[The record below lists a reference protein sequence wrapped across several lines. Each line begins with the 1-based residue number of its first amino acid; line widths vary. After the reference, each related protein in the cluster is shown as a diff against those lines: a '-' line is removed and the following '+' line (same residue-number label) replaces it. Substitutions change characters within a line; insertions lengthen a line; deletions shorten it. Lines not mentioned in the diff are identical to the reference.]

1 MFLRLLLF
9 FSAAFSCCA
18 EELTVAFDGSFCRA
32 GNTHSAGK
40 AKYYQSDELLL
51 VSKVRDLFLV
61 PVRKPSNCILN
72 RKKLLT
78 LSAGSKVKLES
89 GGQHLTGMI
98 VDDDEFYYQINIPV
112 THGDSGKIVFDMSG
126 NPVGMVSHY
135 VIKNGRK
142 LNFSVRMDNLKKSE
156 FEIIK
161 AGELLSDWKI
171 FNEFKEYEYRI
182 IQGLKECS
190 SHEAMQKFLRSQ
202 MLLRKEYI
210 GWKSTYLKN
219 ETEKSKKTVS
229 DIFERFLK

>member
-1 MFLRLLLF
+1 M
-9 FSAAFSCCA
+9 
-18 EELTVAFDGSFCRA
+18 
-32 GNTHSAGK
+32 
-40 AKYYQSDELLL
+40 
-51 VSKVRDLFLV
+51 
-61 PVRKPSNCILN
+61 
-72 RKKLLT
+72 
-78 LSAGSKVKLES
+78 
-89 GGQHLTGMI
+89 TGRI
-98 VDDDEFYYQINIPV
+98 IGIDEFYYQIDIPV
-112 THGDSGKIVFDMSG
+112 THGDSGKTVFDMSG

-161 AGELLSDWKI
+161 AGELLRDWKI